1 MSVSQV
7 KSQQNTQSFWQV
19 KRMALMA
26 MFIALSVI
34 GAMLKIPSPTGT
46 VALDS
51 APGFLGAAL
60 LGWKEGLIIAA
71 LGHLIS
77 AYSAGFPLTI
87 PIHLLI
93 ALQMAIAVSVYAF
106 LLNKTNPVVAIAT
119 AVFINGVLMPLSIVP
134 MLGVQIFYAMVLPLC
149 VAALINTV
157 IAFILYRGL
166 KRVL

>member
-51 APGFLGAAL
+51 APGFLGAVL
-60 LGWKEGLIIAA
+60 LGWKEGLVIAA
-71 LGHLIS
+71 LGHLVS

-93 ALQMAIAVSVYAF
+93 ALQMAIAVSVYA
-106 LLNKTNPVVAIAT
+106 LLLHKTNPVVAIAA

-134 MLGVQIFYAMVLPLC
+134 MLGMQIFYAMVLPLT

-157 IAFILYRGL
+157 IAYILYRGL